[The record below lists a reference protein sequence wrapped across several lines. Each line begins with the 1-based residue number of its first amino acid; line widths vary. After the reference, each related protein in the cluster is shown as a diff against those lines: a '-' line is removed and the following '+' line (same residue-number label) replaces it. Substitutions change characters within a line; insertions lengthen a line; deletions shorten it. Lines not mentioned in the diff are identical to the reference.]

1 MQHWRGEIDF
11 QIVHISDGGLSFVV
25 SETLRV
31 EERESVGRGSS
42 RALRRSG
49 FVPAVL
55 YGGGRDVRSLSV
67 EQREVAKQLAT
78 GRIFLT
84 VYALSFGEGGSKAPD
99 EQVLIRDVQ
108 FDPVRDVA
116 VHIDFQRVTDR
127 SELRVDVPVKFLHQ
141 DICKG
146 LKRGGILNVV
156 RHEVSLLCRA
166 QSIPTEIELDIADA
180 DIGDSLHASQAVLPE
195 GVKLSIQDRDFT
207 IATIAAPKVAQDDEE
222 TTETEAEEET
232 TEEEEKKEE

>member
-1 MQHWRGEIDF
+1 M
-11 QIVHISDGGLSFVV
+11 
-25 SETLRV
+25 SETLPV
-31 EERESVGRGSS
+31 EERASCGKGSA

-55 YGGGRDVRSLSV
+55 YGGDKEVRSLRIS
-67 EQREVAKQLAT
+67 QREVAKQLAT

-84 VYALSFGEGGSKAPD
+84 VYALSFGSGGKVSA
-99 EQVLIRDVQ
+99 EQVLVRDVQ
-108 FDPVRDVA
+108 FDPVRDTA
-116 VHIDFQRVTDR
+116 IHIDFQRVTDR
-127 SELRVDVPVKFLHQ
+127 SELRVDVPVKFLNQ
-141 DICKG
+141 DSCKG

-166 QSIPTEIELDIADA
+166 QSIPNEIELDIVDA
-180 DIGDSLHASQAVLPE
+180 DIGDSLHASQVVLPE

-222 TTETEAEEET
+222 TTETEEEVEET
-232 TEEEEKKEE
+232 KEEEKEKEK